1 MGRGRPA
8 TGILSVAAATR
19 GLLKARTGWVSLM
32 RLCGGGGG
40 GGFAA
45 AVVVVV
51 ATLTMGGSVLLHA
64 TLCGD

>member
-40 GGFAA
+40 FAA

-51 ATLTMGGSVLLHA
+51 ATLTMGSSVLLHA